1 MFRFDNS
8 FARDMEGFY
17 LPAAAAQ
24 PTQPRLLYFN
34 ASLAEDLGIDRA
46 EADDAAV
53 AAMLSGGAEV
63 AGSNPIALA
72 YAGHQFGTFNP
83 QLGDGRALLLG
94 EHIAPDGSRH
104 DVQLK
109 GSGPTPFSRGGDG
122 KAALG
127 PVLREYLMSAAM
139 AALGVPT
146 TRALAVVATGDEVL
160 RDRSLPGA
168 VLTRIAV
175 SHMRI
180 GTIQFFAVHGGAEAV
195 RQIADHA
202 IVRHCPAAAAADNP
216 YLALLD
222 HVIGVQCAL
231 VAQWMALGFVHG
243 VMNTDNMTLSGETI
257 DYGPCAF
264 IDIYSAGAVFSSIDR
279 GGRYAFGRQPQILH
293 WNLARLAEALLPAIV
308 AVRAEDQAAAVALIE
323 AVPERYY
330 PAMLARMRAKLGL
343 LTTQDGDQLLIE
355 ELFAALEG
363 QGIDFT
369 LFFSG
374 LTGKVGGG
382 AAVMAEAP
390 QLAGWL
396 ERWRARLAAETGTMG
411 ERAAMMRRANPAV
424 IPRNH
429 LVEAALGNAV
439 DHDDFRRF
447 DALLAEVIDPYR
459 PRGKDDP
466 FTQPPPA
473 NAAPHVTFCGT

>member
-8 FARDMEGFY
+8 FVRTMAGFY
-17 LPAAAAQ
+17 LPAEATPPSA
-24 PTQPRLLYFN
+24 PRLLYFN
-34 ASLAEDLGIDRA
+34 DAVAAELGIDRSA
-46 EADDAAV
+46 FSDADIAAL
-53 AAMLSGGAEV
+53 LSGGAVV
-63 AGSNPIALA
+63 AESQPIALA
-72 YAGHQFGTFNP
+72 YAGHQFGAFNP

-122 KAALG
+122 RAALG

-146 TRALAVVATGDEVL
+146 TRALAVVATGDKVL
-160 RDRSLPGA
+160 RDRVLPGA
-168 VLTRIAV
+168 VLTRIAS
-175 SHMRI
+175 SHLRI
-180 GTIQFFAVHGGAEAV
+180 GTVQFFAAHGGAETV

-202 IVRHCPAAAAADNP
+202 IARHCPAAAEADNP

-264 IDIYSAGAVFSSIDR
+264 VDAYSAGALFSSIDY
-279 GGRYAFGRQPQILH
+279 GGRYAFGRQPHILH
-293 WNLARLAEALLPAIV
+293 WNLARLAEALLPAIA
-308 AVRAEDQAAAVALIE
+308 AVRPEDLATAVALIE
-323 AVPERYY
+323 GVPGRYY

-343 LTTQDGDQLLIE
+343 TSEQPGDQALVE
-355 ELFAALEG
+355 ALFAALEG
-363 QGIDFT
+363 QGVDFT
-369 LFFSG
+369 LFFRA
-374 LTGKVGGG
+374 LTDEVAGVGEAHLPPPV
-382 AAVMAEAP
+382 AAWAKD
-390 QLAGWL
+390 
-396 ERWRARLAAETGTMG
+396 WRARLAADGSATKAQLSEM
-411 ERAAMMRRANPAV
+411 RAANPVV

-429 LVEAALGNAV
+429 LVEAALDDAV
-439 DHDDFRRF
+439 DRGDFGRF
-447 DALLAEVIDPYR
+447 DALLAALRDPFGAR
-459 PRGKDDP
+459 SSDDP
-466 FTQPPPA
+466 FTQPPPTDA
-473 NAAPHVTFCGT
+473 PPHVTFCGT

>member
-8 FARDMEGFY
+8 FARTMEGFY
-17 LPAAAAQ
+17 LPAEAAKPPA
-24 PTQPRLLYFN
+24 PRLLYFN
-34 ASLAEDLGIDRA
+34 EELTAALGIDRA
-46 EADDAAV
+46 GLSSEGIAAL
-53 AAMLSGGAEV
+53 LSGGVPVPDSA
-63 AGSNPIALA
+63 PIALA

-94 EHIAPDGSRH
+94 EHIGPDGSRH

-146 TRALAVVATGDEVL
+146 TRALAAVATGDKVL
-160 RDRSLPGA
+160 RDRVLPGA
-168 VLTRIAV
+168 VLTRVAA
-175 SHMRI
+175 SHLRI
-180 GTIQFFAVHGGAEAV
+180 GTIQFFAAHGGAEAV

-202 IVRHCPAAAAADNP
+202 IARHCPPAAEAANP

-222 HVIGVQCAL
+222 HVIGVQCGL

-264 IDIYSAGAVFSSIDR
+264 IDAYSAGAVFSSIDH
-279 GGRYAFGRQPQILH
+279 GGRYAFGRQPHILQ
-293 WNLARLAEALLPAIV
+293 WNLARLAEALLPAIM
-308 AVRAEDQAAAVALIE
+308 AKRAEDHAAAVALIGG
-323 AVPERYY
+323 VPERYY

-343 LTTQDGDQLLIE
+343 LTEKDGDLALVE
-355 ELFAALEG
+355 ALFAALEG
-363 QGIDFT
+363 QEVDFT
-369 LFFSG
+369 RFFRALTDEVAGTGEAG
-374 LTGKVGGG
+374 LPSPV
-382 AAVMAEAP
+382 
-390 QLAGWL
+390 AGWA
-396 ERWRARLAAETGTMG
+396 EGWRARLVADGATPDARLAVM
-411 ERAAMMRRANPAV
+411 RAANPVV

-429 LVEAALGNAV
+429 LVEAALSDAV
-439 DHDDFRRF
+439 DRQDFGRF
-447 DALLAEVIDPYR
+447 DALLAAVSDPYGER
-459 PRGKDDP
+459 EGDDP
-466 FTQPPPA
+466 FTQPAPA
-473 NAAPHVTFCGT
+473 DAAPHVTFCGT